1 MENVF
6 ADCHSNYY
14 KMLRPNL
21 QCLRK
26 HAGSVEDIVSF
37 WDLFIS
43 NRSEDHLQ
51 SVCWP
56 ITSFQTRRSGASSE
70 PVPTLK
76 PVICVSPAEELALAQ
91 VTGSRVA
98 LTLFWFRINNH
109 SRQGLRKGLT
119 WPRTNWNHLSPFKKN
134 RACVACSD
142 LSMGES
148 IKCFDYFHLSK
159 QQWSEDLSCSDVNVG
174 TQSQE
179 QHL

>member
-14 KMLRPNL
+14 KMPWPNL

-76 PVICVSPAEELALAQ
+76 PVICVSPAKELALAQ

-134 RACVACSD
+134 GACEHV
-142 LSMGES
+142 LTYPWES
-148 IKCFDYFHLSK
+148 
-159 QQWSEDLSCSDVNVG
+159 Q
-174 TQSQE
+174 
-179 QHL
+179 